1 MSGITKSGYIVKTSI
16 IILGYLLA
24 CNVLAVAGDSFL
36 VLGNNVNVREGPSL
50 EYPVVLILHKGH
62 KVMEF
67 QRKGEWVEIRTDE
80 TGDKSGW
87 IHSSLLGQESID
99 DPTKTTGNKIFQKFK
114 TDFDELNAR
123 INKKMGITFF
133 TQAEEL
139 GNGIIRV
146 TATDAWVNTP
156 KPDKA
161 NTIRILFEL
170 WDTAEGSGSPIAV
183 YIVDKQGN
191 QHMSMSR

>member
-1 MSGITKSGYIVKTSI
+1 MKKSI
-16 IILGYLLA
+16 IIPVYLLA
-24 CNVLAVAGDSFL
+24 CNVLAAPGDSFL

-50 EYPVVLILHKGH
+50 NYPVVLKLHKGH

-67 QRKGEWVEIRTDE
+67 QREGEWVEIRTGK
-80 TGDKSGW
+80 TGEKSGW
-87 IHSSLLGQESID
+87 IHSSLLGQESVD
-99 DPTKTTGNKIFQKFK
+99 APTKTTGNKKFQKFK

-133 TQAEEL
+133 TKAEEL
-139 GNGIIRV
+139 GNGIIQV

-161 NTIRILFEL
+161 NTIRVLFEL